1 MKQDIRREEKIGK
14 DGEIFSILSKNYIT
28 SVTKD
33 FDILLVCVVGI
44 TE

>member
-1 MKQDIRREEKIGK
+1 ME
-14 DGEIFSILSKNYIT
+14 EIFSILSEIRIT

>member
-1 MKQDIRREEKIGK
+1 MERKKRKRKE
-14 DGEIFSILSKNYIT
+14 EIFSILSEIHIT